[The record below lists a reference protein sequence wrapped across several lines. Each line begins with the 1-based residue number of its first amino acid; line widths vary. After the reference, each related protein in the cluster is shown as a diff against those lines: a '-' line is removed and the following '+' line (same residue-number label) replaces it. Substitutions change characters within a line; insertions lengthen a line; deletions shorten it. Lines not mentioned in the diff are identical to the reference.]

1 MERSQQEAMENFYTK
16 IGEMFYYKCKFENR
30 TDKFS
35 KLIQVMVD
43 LRSGWFFFL
52 FARESLRLKL
62 AY

>member
-1 MERSQQEAMENFYTK
+1 MERSQQEAMEKFYTK

-43 LRSGWFFFL
+43 LRSG
-52 FARESLRLKL
+52 
-62 AY
+62 

>member
-43 LRSGWFFFL
+43 LRSGWFFFCL
-52 FARESLRLKL
+52 QESLSD
-62 AY
+62 